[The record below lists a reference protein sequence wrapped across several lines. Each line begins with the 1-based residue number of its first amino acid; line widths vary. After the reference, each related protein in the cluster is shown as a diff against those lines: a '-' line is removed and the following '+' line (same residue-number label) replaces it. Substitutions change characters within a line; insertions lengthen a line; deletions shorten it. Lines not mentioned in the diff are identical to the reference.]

1 MSCGS
6 SRTRRART
14 RGRAADHRE
23 RRTLAEVPLDNAAL
37 HQHRPPRC
45 ARSEHPDRAR
55 DDRAG
60 RFPKG
65 RISTA
70 TSKLA
75 DARPLPRHGRTRRRL
90 RRSRIPRSQSP
101 PTRPRRTL
109 SRQAGATSPLSPRQP
124 PPRRCCFRSRRARS
138 RSQHTGQ
145 AGQPRAWWF
154 VDADVWFIRP
164 SGAQKPCTERAGAA
178 CSQTSFCIR
187 RRARA
192 IASGLQPRVLV
203 LATSRAR
210 VGWGR
215 AAHSWSLGHHGACP
229 DSPRECENLR
239 TPYVRRRPARCRWPS
254 SPAHLLALARGGGCS
269 TETRLPVSEGSDRT
283 RSFECE
289 ERGVGCPRARQRA

>member
-45 ARSEHPDRAR
+45 VRSEHPDRAR

-70 TSKLA
+70 PSKLA
-75 DARPLPRHGRTRRRL
+75 DARPLPRHGRLRDDCDALASHARNRL
-90 RRSRIPRSQSP
+90 QPDRDDRCQDKPAP
-101 PTRPRRTL
+101 LPL
-109 SRQAGATSPLSPRQP
+109 LSPRQP

-210 VGWGR
+210 VWLGTGGAFVVAR
-215 AAHSWSLGHHGACP
+215 ASW
-229 DSPRECENLR
+229 R
-239 TPYVRRRPARCRWPS
+239 
-254 SPAHLLALARGGGCS
+254 
-269 TETRLPVSEGSDRT
+269 VSG
-283 RSFECE
+283 
-289 ERGVGCPRARQRA
+289 